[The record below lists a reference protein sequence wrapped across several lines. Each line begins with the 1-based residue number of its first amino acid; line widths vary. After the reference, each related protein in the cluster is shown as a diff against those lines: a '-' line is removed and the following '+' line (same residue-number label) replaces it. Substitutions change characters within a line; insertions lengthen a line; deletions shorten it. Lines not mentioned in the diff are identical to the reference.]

1 MCTDNQTDVHISG
14 EGLLDGQGWALWPD
28 HVQSNMTAQ
37 RPHLV
42 ELYACSGCSVQD
54 VALRNS
60 AFWTLHLIYSDQ
72 ITVRG

>member
-1 MCTDNQTDVHISG
+1 
-14 EGLLDGQGWALWPD
+14 
-28 HVQSNMTAQ
+28 MTAQ